1 MTDYAGIIARVSTPG
16 QLDNSSP
23 DEQVRRC
30 RAYCAERGYT
40 VVAEKIEAMS
50 GTLVMARAGFRELC
64 ELAERGQL
72 SVIVADIPDRLG
84 RGDAI
89 AKLEFMA
96 QMYGA
101 RIEYATPGRDTST
114 IEGLIQHSAEQMVS
128 GIERLNIKRRTTG
141 GRRALAQAGRVIAS
155 GLRIFGYDYV
165 SRYDERG
172 HKVECQLTIRED
184 EAAIVRQMFEW
195 CAIDGLSSHEIARR
209 LSAQRVPTVTDTDK
223 THAGR
228 KRKGFGEWASGTV
241 RGILANETYAGLWHY
256 AKHDVKQND
265 TPDGVTHTYRVRPVV
280 EWIPV
285 DVPAIVSEQLFAQAQ
300 EQLKRNSSRRPKP
313 VQNEYL
319 LRGRLRCGKCGSR
332 MVGQCTHRTR
342 KDGSS
347 YHYQYYRCHKNWP
360 DYGSDQCDAPN
371 VRGAFIDLVVWYW
384 VRSVLLDDRVFFAGI
399 AADRAEAERA
409 RTIIGD
415 AIGALNAQDNKAR
428 LKLDRFLD
436 LYGSGEMDKP
446 TYLAKCAE
454 IKQEMARRQ
463 TERAELQ
470 AQLETCRALTEAQ
483 EAELRQYR
491 EDVRQGLEHATFED
505 KVKYLAWLRV
515 ECTYNPDTTELVITC
530 LLGETV
536 INGDELRKFGAISAA
551 AGSMDAVGNSLNSCR
566 KAHPS
571 PKPPRQCPPP
581 AGNLLPASNLF
592 PPRRHRLLG
601 PLTVTIRLSTV
612 INLDKL
618 AAGRTTIEIVG

>member
-1 MTDYAGIIARVSTPG
+1 MADQAGIIARVSTTG

-40 VVAEKIEAMS
+40 VVSEKIEAMS
-50 GTLVMARAGFRELC
+50 GTLVMARAGFRQLC

-96 QMYGA
+96 QLYGA

-141 GRRALAQAGRVIAS
+141 GRRALAKAGRVIAS
-155 GLRIFGYDYV
+155 GLRVYGYDYV

-172 HKVECQLTIRED
+172 RKVECRLTIRED

-209 LSAQRVPTVTDTDK
+209 LSALRVPTLTDTDK
-223 THAGR
+223 THTGR
-228 KRKGFGEWASGTV
+228 KRKGAGEWASGTV
-241 RGILANETYAGLWHY
+241 RGILANETYAGRWHY

-265 TPDGVTHTYRVRPVV
+265 TPDGVTHTYRVREAS

-285 DVPAIVSEQLFAQAQ
+285 AVPAIVTEELFTLAQ
-300 EQLKRNSSRRPKP
+300 EQLQRNSTKRPKP

-319 LRGRLRCGKCGSR
+319 VRGRLRCAKCGSR

-342 KDGSS
+342 KDGSP

-371 VRGAFIDLVVWYW
+371 VRGALIDQVVWEW
-384 VRSVLLDDRVFFAGI
+384 IKGVLLDDQVFFAGI

-409 RTIIGD
+409 RKIIGD
-415 AIGALNAQDNKAR
+415 AIGALDAQDNRGR

-436 LYGSGEMDKP
+436 LYGSGDMDKP

-454 IKQEMARRQ
+454 IKHEMTRRQ
-463 TERAELQ
+463 SERAELQ
-470 AQLETCRALTEAQ
+470 AQLATHRALTEAQ

-491 EDVRQGLEHATFED
+491 EDVRQGIEHARFED
-505 KVKYLAWLRV
+505 KVKYLAWLKV
-515 ECTYNPDTTELVITC
+515 ECTYNPDTTELAITC

-536 INGDELRKFGAISAA
+536 IGGDELQTLGAADTASAAA
-551 AGSMDAVGNSLNSCR
+551 AGSMGVAENPLNSCR
-566 KAHPS
+566 
-571 PKPPRQCPPP
+571 R
-581 AGNLLPASNLF
+581 G
-592 PPRRHRLLG
+592 RR
-601 PLTVTIRLSTV
+601 
-612 INLDKL
+612 
-618 AAGRTTIEIVG
+618 